1 MFSVKNIPLTN
12 YVSNILFH
20 ILDDIICKVTK
31 IFSIQFNDQEQDLD
45 QYQHQDQHQDQEPSL
60 QLENPLQV
68 PELNHN
74 SPIAVPTPKPLSL
87 FIYSVEEQPKP
98 MTYNDFISEHF
109 ILVNPNALLS
119 NNHPESLSIEKLNK
133 LNKGFLGKNI
143 EEFKI
148 NRTITFPDGTIIDI

>member
-31 IFSIQFNDQEQDLD
+31 IFSIQFNDQD
-45 QYQHQDQHQDQEPSL
+45 QDQHQEPSL

-74 SPIAVPTPKPLSL
+74 SPIAVPTPKPLTL